1 MKSINLYSAVFAIDS
16 WHHANN
22 VHCPNVC
29 TYGPYIEDLDYILD
43 MLMNNVKAYGLS
55 NEHGMITRES
65 IIEEMNKNKFDT
77 RIFFDKPREGYLI
90 IMKDSIL
97 V

>member
-1 MKSINLYSAVFAIDS
+1 
-16 WHHANN
+16 
-22 VHCPNVC
+22 
-29 TYGPYIEDLDYILD
+29 
-43 MLMNNVKAYGLS
+43 MLMNDVKAYGLS

-77 RIFFDKPREGYLI
+77 KIFFDKPREGYLI